1 MVGHLASLACPR
13 AISNRAFDS
22 LLAQPDARFF
32 DVKNA
37 ETQLQTGFHDHASET
52 DALLVYIVHA
62 DTYLAS
68 WSSLIGR

>member
-1 MVGHLASLACPR
+1 MGCPR

-22 LLAQPDARFF
+22 LPAQPDARFF

-37 ETQLQTGFHDHASET
+37 ETQSQTGFHDHASET